1 MHNVNWANHKIVYWW
16 LFICAHAMFD
26 TKCCPAFLGALDNIS
41 SVLCIYVKLL
51 LQGQPPHSEGG
62 LYIIDAQYWHQGMY
76 TCSATTQ
83 VDSAQAE
90 AVLKVSGLYF
100 SLEVSDKIKK
110 LVLRYWLL
118 ATV

>member
-16 LFICAHAMFD
+16 LFNVLMQCLTQSVVPHFLEHW
-26 TKCCPAFLGALDNIS
+26 TTFQAFC
-41 SVLCIYVKLL
+41 VYVKLL